1 MLALFGIKKRGQR
14 NNKRTQSNE
23 RIYKNNK
30 KQHEQTKATRGG
42 GVTDRLQQTI
52 SFFSL
57 IQLALKLQ

>member
-30 KQHEQTKATRGG
+30 KQHEQTKATGG
-42 GVTDRLQQTI
+42 GITDCLQQTI